1 MKDDIRHPYQSN
13 TKASTN
19 SNNGEIEVRDLSPV
33 MGRVSVNCRKLVEYA
48 FLLIT
53 MYLCKIVLSKLVQE
67 YKGETQRRQTER
79 A

>member
-53 MYLCKIVLSKLVQE
+53 MVTRKKPQQS
-67 YKGETQRRQTER
+67 ETLLIFIPLLRSLL
-79 A
+79 